1 MPTGNVAQELLGLS
15 RSKLGNP
22 MVLTS
27 GGWSPRIVKKS
38 SIQSGKTLSHGS
50 HFTYTG
56 KNEDESCRDNE
67 KAPYQPCSAPISQ
80 GGAQQP
86 STPESVASDD
96 WEIRGMT
103 DVNMTSHVEIS
114 VQPNPRIEMKRK
126 FL

>member
-1 MPTGNVAQELLGLS
+1 MPTGNVAQELLGPS

-27 GGWSPRIVKKS
+27 GGW
-38 SIQSGKTLSHGS
+38 SHGS

-67 KAPYQPCSAPISQ
+67 KAPYQPCSAPVSQ